1 MNTNSHKL
9 FKDMQLHETYEKVY
23 KPIIIADQIRTPENM
38 GSILRLA
45 GNIGAG
51 KTLFVSDVAH
61 TFKNYKIS
69 KTASGAANKVDW
81 KIIKKEDL
89 TNYLPED
96 YNIVALETTIDAEDI
111 CQFQFPEKIA
121 FIIGNEVAGIS
132 EDLLNLAHHKVLIP
146 IPGPISSLNVSH
158 ALAIALFEWLR
169 QMAGNG

>member
-1 MNTNSHKL
+1 
-9 FKDMQLHETYEKVY
+9 MQLHETYEKVY

-51 KTLFVSDVAH
+51 KTLFISDVAH

-81 KIIKKEDL
+81 KIIKKEDV

-111 CQFQFPEKIA
+111 YQFQFPEKIA

-132 EDLLNLAHHKVLIP
+132 GDLLNLAHHKVLIP

-158 ALAIALFEWLR
+158 ALSIALFEWLR